1 MSESLLIVALFIP
14 FILILL
20 LANLADKRRLSGEDR
35 SSLAGLAYLLHIVVF
50 GVLTAG
56 GVALHAFGL
65 LFRLNDQLRT
75 EMIGAVRE
83 SGLGSPGAIEAQLG
97 NLEPVGI
104 ALWAPALVAP
114 LLLLPPFRRL
124 LARLIPIDPRS
135 SVHAVAVS
143 YVMLIVINL
152 TFTLAIGLETLADIS
167 EESPTGTGSLI
178 FSLWVQQLTF
188 AVWALV
194 GVGWLTRRRWL
205 QSLERLAIVFPRPIE
220 IAIGIGVAL
229 VLVPVILL
237 LENLAAQYG
246 MGVSED
252 VQRLSEALLGPLA
265 GSFLGIL
272 TLGLAAGIGEETLFR
287 GALQPRFGLLFTSIL
302 FAVVH
307 SQYGIT
313 FSTVAV
319 FLVGIILG
327 LLRQRFNTTTCAIT
341 HTAYNIILGV
351 YASYGPGF

>member
-1 MSESLLIVALFIP
+1 MFESLLIVILFTP

-20 LANLADKRRLSGEDR
+20 LANLADKRRLGGEEK

-50 GVLTAG
+50 GLLTAA
-56 GVALHAFGL
+56 GVAFHAFGL
-65 LFRLNDQLRT
+65 FMRLNDQFRA
-75 EMIGAVRE
+75 EIINAVRE
-83 SGLGSPGAIEAQLG
+83 SGLASTEALEAQLG
-97 NLEPVGI
+97 SLESVGI
-104 ALWAPALVAP
+104 ALWAPAFVAP
-114 LLLLPPFRRL
+114 LLLLPPVRRL

-135 SVHAVAVS
+135 SVHAVAIS
-143 YVMLIVINL
+143 YVILIVINL
-152 TFTLAIGLETLADIS
+152 TFTLAVGLETLADIS

-205 QSLERLAIVFPRPIE
+205 QALERLAIVYPRPIE
-220 IAIGIGVAL
+220 IAIGIGAAL
-229 VLVPVILL
+229 VLVPLVLA
-237 LENLAAQYG
+237 LEALATQYG
-246 MGVSED
+246 MGVDED

-287 GALQPRFGLLFTSIL
+287 GALQPRFGLLFTSLL
-302 FAVVH
+302 FALVH

-313 FSTVAV
+313 FSTLAV
-319 FLVGIILG
+319 FVVGMILG

-341 HTAYNIILGV
+341 HAAYNIILGV
-351 YASYGPGF
+351 YAFYGPGF